1 MEIIINNQ
9 QAVLKKNTSFE
20 FISENRLFTGSD
32 SYTLTITFPLKGCAE
47 NIAIFGHIHRAD
59 VEKTKVVFDCDIRDG
74 TFFKSGSITITE
86 ISDVEVKT
94 QFLEGRSEQNFD
106 ETFDDI
112 YLNEMYLGYE
122 SVRAASALNVANAF
136 RAYPDNNAVPLPW
149 VNNYSGNIQN
159 PLKYD
164 SATKT
169 YSWQNANSTLTFQP
183 YLLYIL
189 KRICEQLGYSY
200 DFTALES
207 SDFRYLI
214 ICNTL
219 PSTWEAWNYAI
230 ALPHWTLTE
239 FFEELEN
246 FLFGEFDINHK
257 AKCITFQFSNSLVN
271 KAGTIC
277 LDDVIDSY
285 TAEVTQEDE
294 SKYLASSNLKY
305 ADNDALLWSY
315 YSCDWFIRQNK
326 SKAIEYATLAGL
338 IQNAK
343 TLKESGIYINKRGN
357 GTVTYF
363 CRGYSSN
370 ASEGNKLLYC
380 KENDTYFVM
389 YCYKS
394 EFYKK
399 INDTSFYR
407 YYNRLLPVNQFGE
420 NYVGEDA
427 QDIELKIV
435 PAWIEG
441 TDDTYGNVLFL
452 DCGEMGSKDGW
463 TITEDESGSSSSYGG
478 TRTFGTSS
486 TDSDIDYNAGD
497 LAQGYASYQISK
509 GEKDK
514 SEDYFSVMYVGFWDG
529 VFRQKP
535 FQPHPIVDKIE
546 VWDDFTYLT
555 SSYSLRLNEGKMNA
569 LRSVLYRI
577 DGKKKYH
584 FSFMSDTIPS
594 PCALFYIRGGKYVCE
609 KITATFHETGR
620 SQLLKGIFYRV
631 LED

>member
-1 MEIIINNQ
+1 M
-9 QAVLKKNTSFE
+9 
-20 FISENRLFTGSD
+20 
-32 SYTLTITFPLKGCAE
+32 
-47 NIAIFGHIHRAD
+47 
-59 VEKTKVVFDCDIRDG
+59 FDCDIRDG
-74 TFFKSGSITITE
+74 AFFKSGSITITE
-86 ISDVEVKT
+86 ISEVEVKT

-112 YLNEMYLGYE
+112 YLNEMDLGYAAT
-122 SVRAASALNVANAF
+122 RAASSLDVKTALK
-136 RAYPDNNAVPLPW
+136 AYPYNNAVPLPW

-164 SATKT
+164 STT
-169 YSWQNANSTLTFQP
+169 RSYSWENSKATLTFQP

-189 KRICEQLGYSY
+189 KRICEQLEYSY
-200 DFTALES
+200 DFSALEN
-207 SDFRYLI
+207 SDFKYLL

-257 AKCITFQFSNSLVN
+257 AKRITFQFSNNLVN

-285 TAEVTQEDE
+285 TAEVSQEDE

-326 SKAIEYATLAGL
+326 SKAVEYATMAGL
-338 IQNAK
+338 VQAAK
-343 TLKESGIYINKRGN
+343 TLKESGVYITKRGN
-357 GTVTYF
+357 GTLTQL
-363 CRGYSSN
+363 CRGYSNSW
-370 ASEGNKLLYC
+370 SEGNKLLYC

-394 EFYKK
+394 AFYKK
-399 INDTSFYR
+399 IDDSSYYR

-420 NYVGEDA
+420 RYAGENAEDV
-427 QDIELKIV
+427 ELKIV

-463 TITEDESGSSSSYGG
+463 TITEDETGSSSSSFGG
-478 TRTFGTSS
+478 TRTYGTSS
-486 TDSDIDYNAGD
+486 VDSDIDYNAGD

-514 SEDYFSVMYVGFWDG
+514 SEDYFSVIYIGFWDG
-529 VFRQKP
+529 VFSQQP
-535 FQPHPIVDKIE
+535 YQPHPKVDKIE

-555 SSYSLRLNEGKMNA
+555 SSFSLRLNEGKMNT
-569 LRSVLYRI
+569 LRSVLYKI

-631 LED
+631 LDD